1 MKRRAGRWRKID
13 KEGETERE
21 MLKDCA
27 GGRETRIRG
36 KRGRKRI
43 RR

>member
-1 MKRRAGRWRKID
+1 MKRRAGRWREID
-13 KEGETERE
+13 KEGETERKILE
-21 MLKDCA
+21 DCA

-36 KRGRKRI
+36 KRGRERI